1 MTLTPLRK
9 SRQDQIGKKTW
20 ARARDVIRGGI
31 LLAVML
37 LAAGCPKVGPNYKQ
51 PPLATE
57 DTWLETADKRVSTQ
71 PANYRDWWQTFK
83 DPVLDRLIDTAY
95 RQNLPLR
102 QAGVRVLEARAQLG
116 IARGNLFPQKQQ
128 ATGSLNFT
136 RLSGG
141 QPESLFSPEQSF
153 FYSSLGGAV
162 SWELDF
168 WGKFRRAIESAD
180 ASLLA
185 SIADYDS
192 TLVSLTA
199 DVANAYINIRT
210 LEKRLDI
217 ARKNVIIQ
225 KESLQIAEFRF
236 EGGTTSLRD
245 VEQAKTVL
253 ASTESTIPQLESQVR
268 QAKNG
273 LCVLLGL
280 PPQHLTEELKGPEK
294 IPSPPYTVAVG
305 IPADLLRRRPDVKRA
320 EFQAAAQCG
329 QIGVAKAD
337 LLPAFYLTG
346 TFGFQSTNLGGSTL
360 GDIFRWESRGMTAGP
375 SFQWNILNYGRLR
388 NNVRVQDARFQELLL
403 AYQNTVLKA
412 QQEVE
417 DSLVAFLKSQ
427 VQARFLAESAAAA
440 QRSVDLAVIQYREGI
455 TDFTTVL
462 TAQQSLLVQQDNLAA
477 TVGNIALNLVGV
489 YRALGGG
496 WEIREGEPLVPPSV
510 QEVMRKRTN
519 WGKLLQPVNLA
530 APMEAQ
536 PR

>member
-1 MTLTPLRK
+1 
-9 SRQDQIGKKTW
+9 
-20 ARARDVIRGGI
+20 
-31 LLAVML
+31 ML
-37 LAAGCPKVGPNYKQ
+37 LAIILLMAGCPKVGPNFVQ
-51 PPLATE
+51 PPLSSTTA
-57 DTWLETADKRVSTQ
+57 WLETADQRVSTQ
-71 PANYRDWWQTFK
+71 PANYRDWWHAFN
-83 DPVLDRLIDTAY
+83 DPVLDSLINSAY

-116 IARGNLFPQKQQ
+116 IARGNLFPQTQQ
-128 ATGSLNFT
+128 ATGSLNFY
-136 RLSGG
+136 RFGEG
-141 QPESLFSPEQSF
+141 QPESLFTPQQSF
-153 FYSSLGGAV
+153 FSSSLGGAA

-185 SIADYDS
+185 SIADYDN
-192 TLVSLTA
+192 TLVTLTA

-217 ARKNVIIQ
+217 ARKNVAIQ

-236 EGGTTSLRD
+236 EGGTTSMRD

-253 ASTESTIPQLESQVR
+253 ASTEATIPNLESQLR

-280 PPQHLTEELKGPEK
+280 PPQHLNEELKGPEE

-305 IPADLLRRRPDVKRA
+305 IPAELLRRRPDVKRA
-320 EFQAAAQCG
+320 EFQAAAQCA
-329 QIGVAKAD
+329 QIGVARAD
-337 LLPAFYLTG
+337 LLPAFSLTG
-346 TFGFQSTNLGGSTL
+346 TFSFQSSTL
-360 GDIFRWESRGMTAGP
+360 GRSALGDMFQWRSRSMTAGP

-388 NNVRVQDARFQELLL
+388 NNVRVQDARFQQLIL
-403 AYQNTVLKA
+403 AYQNTVLQA

-417 DSLVAFLKSQ
+417 NSLVAFLNSQ
-427 VQARFLAESAAAA
+427 VQARFLAESADAA
-440 QRSVDLAVIQYREGI
+440 QRSVDLAIIQYREGI

-462 TAQQSLLVQQDNLAA
+462 TAQQSLLKQQDDLAA
-477 TVGNIALNLVGV
+477 TVGSIALNLVGV

-496 WEIREGEPLVPPSV
+496 WEIREGQPLVPPEI

-536 PR
+536 PQ

>member
-1 MTLTPLRK
+1 MILGEIGSQ
-9 SRQDQIGKKTW
+9 SRL
-20 ARARDVIRGGI
+20 VII
-31 LLAVML
+31 LLIIGWLTV
-37 LAAGCPKVGPNYKQ
+37 GCMVGPNYKP

-57 DTWLETADKRVSTQ
+57 ATWLEGGDQRVSTQ
-71 PANYRDWWQTFK
+71 PAEYRTWWQAFK
-83 DPVLDRLIDTAY
+83 DPVLDRLVNTAY

-116 IARGNLFPQKQQ
+116 IARGELFPQQQ
-128 ATGSLNFT
+128 AASGDLTFT
-136 RLSGG
+136 RLSGR
-141 QPESLFSPEQSF
+141 QAEAVFSPQQSYF
-153 FYSSLGGAV
+153 KSELGGSV

-192 TLVSLTA
+192 TLVSLSA
-199 DVANAYINIRT
+199 DVASAYINIRT
-210 LEKRLDI
+210 IEKRLAI
-217 ARKNVIIQ
+217 ARQNVSIQ
-225 KESLQIAEFRF
+225 KESLQIAEARF
-236 EGGTTSLRD
+236 QGGTTSLRD

-253 ASTESTIPQLESQVR
+253 GSTEATIPNLESQLR

-280 PPQHLTEELKGPEK
+280 PPKHLTAELQGQAPEK

-320 EFQAAAQCG
+320 EYQAAAQCA
-329 QIGVAKAD
+329 QIGVARAD
-337 LLPAFYLTG
+337 LFPAFYLTG
-346 TFGFQSTNLGGSTL
+346 TFGFQSTNLGRSAL
-360 GDIFRWESRGMTAGP
+360 GDMFQWPSRGMTGGP
-375 SFQWNILNYGRLR
+375 SFQWNILNYGRLK
-388 NNVRVQDARFQELLL
+388 NNVRVQDARFQQLLL
-403 AYQNTVLKA
+403 AYQNTVLRA

-427 VQARFLAESAAAA
+427 VQAAFLAESAAAA
-440 QRSVDLAVIQYREGI
+440 QRSVDLAIIQYREGI

-462 TAQQSLLVQQDNLAA
+462 TAQQSLLTQQDNLAA
-477 TVGNIALNLVGV
+477 TMGNIALNLVGV

-496 WEIREGEPLVPPSV
+496 WEIREGQPLVPPAI
-510 QEVMRKRTN
+510 QEVMRERTN

-530 APMEAQ
+530 APMEG
-536 PR
+536 RVER